1 MAEFVDVFV
10 LDVGCW
16 TLYECSKKIVDRG
29 LAHFLSLIF
38 FLISI
43 DLGLVLIGGMIR
55 NKYKENVNSL
65 LILELKMKERHVW
78 ILEWIVVHVVRK

>member
-10 LDVGCW
+10 LDVDYW
-16 TLYECSKKIVDRG
+16 TLYEYSKKIVDRG

-43 DLGLVLIGGMIR
+43 DLGTHR
-55 NKYKENVNSL
+55 RYDTK
-65 LILELKMKERHVW
+65 
-78 ILEWIVVHVVRK
+78 

>member
-1 MAEFVDVFV
+1 MAEFGDVFV

-43 DLGLVLIGGMIR
+43 DLGTHR
-55 NKYKENVNSL
+55 RYDTK
-65 LILELKMKERHVW
+65 
-78 ILEWIVVHVVRK
+78 